1 MVRDCSKHSPRS
13 LGSLKTSSN
22 PQTGAINHWSRKGE
36 WAWRAA
42 GDPSVGFRRASWVCV
57 QDDSP
62 YKWEMLQ
69 TCKGEDTKPYKY
81 TFHLSTNTCYAENLA
96 GRGRREATLLK
107 EKRVSRESPKMASRT
122 LSSQSRGSY
131 WLKSMLWLHLSPKR
145 SNRANHSWPFSD
157 FTISRGLDV
166 KDWHLPKQKEC
177 VMERETE

>member
-13 LGSLKTSSN
+13 LGSLKTFSN

-42 GDPSVGFRRASWVCV
+42 GEPSVGFRRASWVCV

-107 EKRVSRESPKMASRT
+107 EKRVSRESPKNPWK
-122 LSSQSRGSY
+122 
-131 WLKSMLWLHLSPKR
+131 WLLALSPPNQEEAIDW
-145 SNRANHSWPFSD
+145 SQCCGCISALGRA
-157 FTISRGLDV
+157 T
-166 KDWHLPKQKEC
+166 
-177 VMERETE
+177 ERTTRDLFLTSLSGED